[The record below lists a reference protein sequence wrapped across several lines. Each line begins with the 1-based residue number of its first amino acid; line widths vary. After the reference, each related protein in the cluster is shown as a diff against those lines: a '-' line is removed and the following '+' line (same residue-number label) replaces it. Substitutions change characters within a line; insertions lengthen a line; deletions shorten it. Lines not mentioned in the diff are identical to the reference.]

1 MNLKA
6 IEDEE
11 TQRRGLMVVVYNIG
25 EDQKGPD
32 SIWQKEGPDLENWL
46 PLKIA
51 AIHICI
57 DNPLINML
65 ARVFLLSAGESV
77 RSRYKFHGGEYCACA
92 FLRELGGF
100 GCRCC
105 GILIKKFLR
114 VRPLSSIRSTTTGTA
129 TEINYKLTTFGLP
142 IDSLPLTSQLELK
155 KNNHTK
161 WIAKQVAK
169 EKFLKE
175 KVGKKGVVFTKVDV
189 PGCDDVL
196 AGVGKFFQQHSGN
209 HSHRELVLGAL
220 GRYTEAITK
229 PEKDSVILDIVAQ
242 IRERGGRYL
251 KKDTD
256 GWWVEMTDEEAFQ
269 KSKKSFNNFQGKLS
283 QSQSLGSKRIRIG
296 LDPDHLEKSRFCL

>member
-11 TQRRGLMVVVYNIG
+11 TQRRGLVVVVYNIG

-46 PLKIA
+46 PLKVA

-57 DNPLINML
+57 DNPLINMI
-65 ARVFLLSAGESV
+65 ARVALLSAGESV
-77 RSRYKFHGGEYCACA
+77 RSRYKFHGG
-92 FLRELGGF
+92 
-100 GCRCC
+100 
-105 GILIKKFLR
+105 
-114 VRPLSSIRSTTTGTA
+114 TA
-129 TEINYKLTTFGLP
+129 TEIKYKLTTFGLP
-142 IDSLPLTSQLELK
+142 MDSLPLTSQLELK

-209 HSHRELVLGAL
+209 HSHRELVLGQL
-220 GRYTEAITK
+220 GQYTEAITK
-229 PEKDSVILDIVAQ
+229 PEKDAVILEIVAQ

-251 KKDTD
+251 KKDKD
-256 GWWVEMTDEEAFQ
+256 GWWVEMTARKPS
-269 KSKKSFNNFQGKLS
+269 KSRRSRLTIFKAHNRNRNRNPWGRNEYVLVW
-283 QSQSLGSKRIRIG
+283 IRIISKIA
-296 LDPDHLEKSRFCL
+296 DFVFNARNKKQP